1 MIKLCFIILY
11 LIVSI
16 LFGLFFYS
24 HMMEK
29 PIKQI
34 EWIATF
40 AIGLA
45 WPMVVTLI
53 LCEYIRQKLNKNE
66 KKISP
71 KK

>member
-1 MIKLCFIILY
+1 MIKLYFLILY

-16 LFGLFFYS
+16 LFGFYFHS
-24 HMMEK
+24 RMTERLNNR
-29 PIKQI
+29 I
-34 EWIATF
+34 EWIATY

-45 WPMVVTLI
+45 CPMVRTLI